1 MPVYFFF
8 EPPNILP
15 FEGTHDIGYKSIVF
29 QPNFIIFLILLNLL
43 VSVNILVIK
52 IITSNL
58 ADVWQIIFSL
68 NLLTFYHL
76 KGLVLAIKV

>member
-1 MPVYFFF
+1 M
-8 EPPNILP
+8 
-15 FEGTHDIGYKSIVF
+15 
-29 QPNFIIFLILLNLL
+29 IFLWLEIRGVFLRFFLFFILLDLL
-43 VSVNILVIK
+43 ISVNILVIK

-58 ADVWQIIFSL
+58 ADVWQIIFAL